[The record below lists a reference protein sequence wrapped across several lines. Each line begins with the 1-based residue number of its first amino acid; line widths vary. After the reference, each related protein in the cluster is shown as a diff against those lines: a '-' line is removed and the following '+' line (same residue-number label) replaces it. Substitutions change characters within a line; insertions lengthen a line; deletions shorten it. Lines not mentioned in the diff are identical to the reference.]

1 MTTTLVQQ
9 FAAYCEENRMPSDE
23 TGSVAFFVNS
33 LQLRSGRVLTTDERD
48 DLLDFVS
55 PDVVPGAC
63 PLR

>member
-1 MTTTLVQQ
+1 MTLVQQ

-33 LQLRSGRVLTTDERD
+33 VKIRSGRVLTTDEQN

-55 PDVVPGAC
+55 PDVAPDSC